1 MTTLFLLGLMFLAAI
16 VSMVAIPL
24 VLLKVILGV
33 VLAVVAIPFKI
44 FGSLFGG
51 LVRGAVKGT
60 FWLALILIPL
70 AVIALPVTIMAFG
83 AWFIYRALRPRRA
96 PQAYVVG

>member
-1 MTTLFLLGLMFLAAI
+1 MTTFFLLGLMFLAAV
-16 VSMVAIPL
+16 VSLIAIPL
-24 VLLKVILGV
+24 FLLKLILGV
-33 VLAVVAIPFKI
+33 VIGVVMLPFSI
-44 FGSLFGG
+44 LGSLVGG

-60 FWLALILIPL
+60 LLLALIVIPL

-83 AWFIYRALRPRRA
+83 AWFIYRALRPQRA